1 MNTVKNN
8 LTENALLDHTAY
20 AENATGGFD
29 VAKFVLSVLV
39 VAIHTYLY
47 PDFLYPWLRLAVPL
61 FFMISAYFL
70 FGKIRKCTDE
80 HARLAAMKKFTL
92 RNLALYLFWFLVLL
106 PFTLKMRASA
116 WQSDSFLKSYF
127 YLCRSFFFDSTFLAS
142 WFIMASVLGMWV
154 VYFVAKKLGNK
165 TLFCITLCI
174 HVLVC
179 LRSSYFPLL
188 SEHEWIVNASK
199 LYEKFFSL
207 PQFNLTV
214 ALFWIVSGKCFA
226 DGTFTFRF
234 KTVYLW
240 IGLVVSAALLYVEWL
255 LVRKWTE
262 KYNNDCY
269 LFLAPVCIAVFALL
283 TKTNLSA
290 SKWTVILRKTS
301 TIVYALHASLAYL
314 VITPFCR
321 TLPNPPDCLSFLI
334 TLGICLAVSATV
346 LFLEKFRLLRW
357 LKYAH

>member
-1 MNTVKNN
+1 MNNTNDF
-8 LTENALLDHTAY
+8 LTESTLPKKIVKL
-20 AENATGGFD
+20 ENATGGFD

-39 VAIHTYLY
+39 VAIHTTLY
-47 PDFLYPWLRLAVPL
+47 PNILYPWLRLAVPL

-80 HARLAAMKKFTL
+80 HARLATMKKFTR
-92 RNLALYLFWFLVLL
+92 RNLALYLFWFIVLI
-106 PFTLKMRASA
+106 PFTLKIRYNTWKSNNF
-116 WQSDSFLKSYF
+116 FLTCF
-127 YLCRSFFFDSTFLAS
+127 YVLRSFFFDSTFVAS

-154 VYFVAKKLGNK
+154 VYFVSKKLGNK

-334 TLGICLAVSATV
+334 TLGICLAVSAAV
-346 LFLEKFRLLRW
+346 LLLEKFRLLRW